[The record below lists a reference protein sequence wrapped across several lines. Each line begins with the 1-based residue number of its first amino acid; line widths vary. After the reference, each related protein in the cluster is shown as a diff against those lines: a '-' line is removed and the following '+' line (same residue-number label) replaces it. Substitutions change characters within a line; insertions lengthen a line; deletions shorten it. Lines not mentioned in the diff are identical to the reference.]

1 MSHPTSELKIG
12 EPDNPNTTAIYI
24 IIVLCL
30 AGLAVTFWGL
40 AEYQGYIKEKRQRKI
55 EAMQFEQRESLN
67 KAEKPLTEIINKAV
81 ESK

>member
-12 EPDNPNTTAIYI
+12 EPDNPNTVAIYI
-24 IIVLCL
+24 IIVSCL

-40 AEYQGYIKEKRQRKI
+40 AEYRGYLQEKRINKI
-55 EAMQFEQRESLN
+55 QTMQFEQREALN
-67 KAEKPLTEIINKAV
+67 KAEKPLTDIINKAV

>member
-24 IIVLCL
+24 IIILCL
-30 AGLAVTFWGL
+30 VGLAATFWGL
-40 AEYQGYIKEKRQRKI
+40 AEYKGYLENKRLKKI
-55 EAMQFEQRESLN
+55 QTMQFEQRETLDKN
-67 KAEKPLTEIINKAV
+67 NKPLTEIIDKAI